1 MSKTPVNAPAGR
13 AGVAASAAP
22 TVRVLL
28 GALLLALTPGTASAG
43 EPEEWPT
50 TPDRGRG
57 EVKRVPWMRFSG
69 DPNDQV
75 VVGQLAHARE
85 VVVVREPE
93 LTPRQRRL
101 LRRADRRAAKA
112 ARLRDRV
119 GTHDTRYAVVMPVEA
134 PAPPQRSV
142 IVEAPH
148 PHVQVVHHEQE
159 SCHEAEAEVEV
170 PVHVPVVVDV
180 ERLSLD
186 VRRQVERAHRDAERA
201 HERAQ
206 REHERALR
214 EHERAQRDRERAQ
227 RDAERTAYR
236 RGHEVQ
242 RTAHEAMRDGRI
254 DAEEQRRIAE
264 AARRAAHGH

>member
-1 MSKTPVNAPAGR
+1 MFKTPVNAPAGR

-112 ARLRDRV
+112 ARLRDRA

-142 IVEAPH
+142 IVEAPS

-159 SCHEAEAEVEV
+159 SCHEAEVEV

-186 VRRQVERAHRDAERA
+186 VQRQVERAHRDAERA